1 MGQTALKIITE
12 DEFGVVIDLVYA
24 TPNNLAG
31 QVVYQEAVCALHLDA
46 EACLRKAA
54 NYARQAGLTL
64 KIFDAYRPNQAQE
77 IFWSVLSDAQYVSD
91 PAQGSNH
98 SRGVAVDVTLLNGQG
113 QALDMGTG
121 FDDMQERAHHDRT
134 DLPPEVQKNR
144 LLLLGIMLHAGFR
157 SIPSEWWHY
166 ELPNSRAYPMIDSD
180 LVKV

>member
-1 MGQTALKIITE
+1 MGQTALTIITE
-12 DEFGVVIDLVYA
+12 EDHGVVIDLVYA
-24 TPNNLAG
+24 TPDNLAG
-31 QVVYQEAVCALHLDA
+31 KVVYQEAVCALHPDA

-54 NYARQAGLTL
+54 GYALQAGFTL
-64 KIFDAYRPNQAQE
+64 KVFDAYRPGKAQE

-91 PAQGSNH
+91 PSQGSNH
-98 SRGVAVDVTLLNGQG
+98 SRGVAVDVTLLNESG

-121 FDDMQERAHHDRT
+121 FDDMRELSHHDRK
-134 DLPPEVQKNR
+134 DLPSEVQKNR
-144 LLLLGIMLHAGFR
+144 LLLLGIMLHAGFI